1 MNAVILPGND
11 AGEDF
16 YFNSKEK
23 NKYADRIEAPDFTPV
38 YRNGSANAGTVLSPS
53 IPMTSSLP

>member
-23 NKYADRIEAPDFTPV
+23 MSMQRESKRPILRRFTETDLLMLARYFPCQF
-38 YRNGSANAGTVLSPS
+38 L
-53 IPMTSSLP
+53 